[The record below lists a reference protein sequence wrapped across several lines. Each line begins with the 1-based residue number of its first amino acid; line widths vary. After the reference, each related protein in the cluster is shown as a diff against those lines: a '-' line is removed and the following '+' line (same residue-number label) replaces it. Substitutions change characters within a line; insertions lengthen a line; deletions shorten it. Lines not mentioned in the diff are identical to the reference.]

1 MERRL
6 GGEFDGLR
14 RQAANKGLFSGIIDV
29 PISVL
34 YGVPGRLDDE
44 VKRLLSLKVTCNDKA
59 VVSWSSRRT
68 LGGSTVTALVFT

>member
-1 MERRL
+1 VERRL

-44 VKRLLSLKVTCNDKA
+44 VKRLLYHLTCNDKA

-68 LGGSTVTALVFT
+68 LGGSTVNALVFT